1 MEPTNRETQDK
12 LRAIQ
17 ELIDS
22 ITSSKRMRTSSH
34 FSSTVYRDEP
44 ILTTGRQMANYL
56 PERYREMKAI
66 SHWNDGEPHGRWLSD
81 AEYFYRQGMFMA
93 DFEDDCPY
101 TGEFKS
107 YYPTYNSMSDRQ
119 LRGYFTWRAH
129 VRRGDIQKTSLSFV
143 YLYVYELIC
152 GIGVKDALDGFTRIK
167 EVWQAYRG
175 SSPELDRFLVPWLR
189 DYVIYHGLDPELLE
203 DDPVITFDR
212 ALFRLVQA
220 SAPFDPKVLESID
233 EIVLDPADVD
243 DSALHRKPEPELPL
257 PPDTEREQELLEALD
272 ALSTYRVRVSRLYND
287 CPDDL
292 RHVACSVYVRLLQY
306 ARRHRARGLIEG
318 MFGEQECMPYTMFA
332 SAIFFEPTRHKNVE
346 YLLDSIHAFACRGG
360 RWQCDRVYGSR
371 DKSPELGRIMH
382 AVDRKLRD
390 ALDYPHPLKEKKIP
404 KYLDGIIDKEIAR
417 WLSWKEKHAPRRI
430 DIDLSQLA
438 EIRSTAAEIREAL
451 LTDEERE
458 GAEQTN
464 HLVEHASGSPA
475 DACPGIS
482 SRAQTALARTARGTI
497 CPDERPVSE
506 PSAKR
511 TQGKTIQDVSPLS
524 AWEDIVVP
532 EGDVVEMANDLG
544 GSRDGNGESGSGAP
558 GAGDAGESLLSGIE
572 WGYLLGLLEGHSD
585 APAGVSED
593 MLVDAINEK
602 LFDVVGDTVIEF
614 GAGGAQVIEDYEDE
628 VRGVLGL

>member
-1 MEPTNRETQDK
+1 MERTNRDTQDK

-66 SHWNDGEPHGRWLSD
+66 SHWEDDEPHGRWLSD

-93 DFEDDCPY
+93 DFEDDCPF

-129 VRRGDIQKTSLSFV
+129 VRQGDLQKTSLSFV

-175 SSPELDRFLVPWLR
+175 SSPELERFLVPWLR
-189 DYVIYHGLDPELLE
+189 DYVIYHELDPELLE
-203 DDPVITFDR
+203 DDPVIAFDR

-220 SAPFDPKVLESID
+220 SAPFDPKLLGSID

-243 DSALHRKPEPELPL
+243 DSALHREPEPGLPL

-272 ALSTYRVRVSRLYND
+272 ALSTYRVRVSRLYSD

-306 ARRHRARGLIEG
+306 ARRHRARGLIES

-497 CPDERPVSE
+497 CPDKHSASE
-506 PSAKR
+506 PDAKQL
-511 TQGKTIQDVSPLS
+511 QGQVVQGAPLLS
-524 AWEDIVVP
+524 ARGDIVVL
-532 EGDVVEMANDLG
+532 EGDAVETANELER
-544 GSRDGNGESGSGAP
+544 SRDDNGGTGSGAL
-558 GAGDAGESLLSGIE
+558 GGTNAGGSLLSGIE
-572 WGYLLGLLEGHSD
+572 REYLLGLLEGHAD
-585 APAGVSED
+585 VPAGVSED

>member
-1 MEPTNRETQDK
+1 MEPTNQDTQDK

-66 SHWNDGEPHGRWLSD
+66 SRWEDDGPHGRWLSD
-81 AEYFYRQGMFMA
+81 AEFFYRQGMFMA
-93 DFEDDCPY
+93 DFEDDCPF

-119 LRGYFTWRAH
+119 LRGYFTWRAQ
-129 VRRGDIQKTSLSFV
+129 VRRGNMQKTSLSFV
-143 YLYVYELIC
+143 FLYVYELIC
-152 GIGVKDALDGFTRIK
+152 GIGVKDALDGFTRLK
-167 EVWQAYRG
+167 EVWQTYRS

-203 DDPVITFDR
+203 GDPVIAFDR

-243 DSALHRKPEPELPL
+243 DSALHREPEPRLPL
-257 PPDTEREQELLEALD
+257 PPDIEREQELLEALD

-306 ARRHRARGLIEG
+306 ARRHRARGLIES
-318 MFGEQECMPYTMFA
+318 MFGEQECMHYTMFA
-332 SAIFFEPTRHKNVE
+332 SAVFFEPTRHENVE
-346 YLLDSIHAFACRGG
+346 YLLDPINAFACRGG

-371 DKSPELGRIMH
+371 DKSPELGRVMH

-390 ALDYPHPLKEKKIP
+390 ALGYPHPLKEKKIP

-458 GAEQTN
+458 ESAEGLGTIIPCSNSPRKFAFGEFPVELRRDDGAEPPEN
-464 HLVEHASGSPA
+464 DISPTST
-475 DACPGIS
+475 CLS
-482 SRAQTALARTARGTI
+482 ARG
-497 CPDERPVSE
+497 
-506 PSAKR
+506 
-511 TQGKTIQDVSPLS
+511 
-524 AWEDIVVP
+524 DIVVP
-532 EGDVVEMANDLG
+532 EGDVVEVAYDLG
-544 GSRDGNGESGSGAP
+544 GLRNDNGESGSGAP
-558 GAGDAGESLLSGIE
+558 GTGDTGESLLSGIE
-572 WGYLLGLLEGHSD
+572 RGYLLGLLEGHAD
-585 APAGVSED
+585 VPAGVSED
-593 MLVDAINEK
+593 MLVDTINEK

-614 GAGGAQVIEDYEDE
+614 GASGAQVIEDYEDE